1 MGGAAAVC
9 ALWVGRGRGR
19 ALVVQIR
26 VEDNGVGIAASK
38 FDLLFQPFTQVRA
51 CCKGDD
57 LSLSLSFDLLFQSII
72 QVRARAAR
80 ETTLAQPGW
89 VGLVG

>member
-1 MGGAAAVC
+1 LGGAAAVC

-19 ALVVQIR
+19 GRALFVQIR

-57 LSLSLSFDLLFQSII
+57 LSLSL
-72 QVRARAAR
+72 V
-80 ETTLAQPGW
+80 
-89 VGLVG
+89 